1 MHTPQDHK
9 LRCHQSKKCI
19 LFGIVLIVVCTFA
32 YAVAM
37 WLPVDR
43 GELVRIIMIKIV
55 YTLMKSIP
63 WTLIVTLNFL
73 MLAKISFLLYK
84 RRITVN
90 PEVQNMSRHNSFRCR
105 TLLRQFT
112 LSLILQT
119 VLFICPSMHIYPVEF
134 VALIFKKYGSKL
146 NDIYSSMRVVLVVLN
161 PAMFSIILQSKYNF
175 VKTRRLERRR
185 VSTAVRNMLDDSVL
199 KNGQKNETSQDKNLQ
214 MKSYLVNSTSKHLK
228 QHNIF
233 TVFPQTSASPNTPN
247 SGKTQS
253 HKSFVCD
260 DSLVDITSVN
270 SLKSFQD
277 RGDATLFFCPK
288 RRIGRL
294 NTTPS
299 VDLSLQ
305 SIKSSMHSR
314 TDDLHKSP
322 SVEKVDNLPPLV
334 TENTSGSL
342 PDVLQHGPTLS
353 CFEQVNCTDRKSSL
367 SRTNS
372 DRTEEKHLPGTS
384 KYKHAN
390 DKPLSDSSGDTL
402 SEYDLAE
409 ALKFL

>member
-19 LFGIVLIVVCTFA
+19 LFGIGLIVICTFT

-37 WLPVDR
+37 WLPEDR
-43 GELVRIIMIKIV
+43 GELVKIIIIKIV

-161 PAMFSIILQSKYNF
+161 PAMFSIILQSKYNI
-175 VKTRRLERRR
+175 VKTCRLEMRRA
-185 VSTAVRNMLDDSVL
+185 STAVRNMLDGSVL
-199 KNGQKNETSQDKNLQ
+199 KNAQKNDTSQDKNLQ
-214 MKSYLVNSTSKHLK
+214 MKSYLVNSTSKHLN
-228 QHNIF
+228 QHNMF
-233 TVFPQTSASPNTPN
+233 TVFPPTLTSPSTPN
-247 SGKTQS
+247 S
-253 HKSFVCD
+253 HKSFVFD
-260 DSLVDITSVN
+260 DSLVDVISVN

-277 RGDATLFFCPK
+277 RGDANSFFCPK
-288 RRIGRL
+288 RFIERL

-299 VDLSLQ
+299 VDLSIQ
-305 SIKSSMHSR
+305 NIKSSMHSR
-314 TDDLHKSP
+314 TDDQHKSP
-322 SVEKVDNLPPLV
+322 SVEKVENLPPLV

-342 PDVLQHGPTLS
+342 PDVLQHGSTLS
-353 CFEQVNCTDRKSSL
+353 CFEQVNCIDRKSSL
-367 SRTNS
+367 SRMNS
-372 DRTEEKHLPGTS
+372 DRAEEKHLPGTFE
-384 KYKHAN
+384 YKHAN